1 MGTISQRRIEKIQDL
16 KREGKSIT
24 QIQKKVGVSN
34 KTVIKY
40 CRGITADKQ
49 ESVEE
54 LASQVDVPLEPR
66 VIHPTEVTVQSPRRA
81 VEEPQEVIPG
91 LLEETPV
98 EFIQA
103 PEDII
108 VEVKGIPVSRK
119 VQLSPKNL
127 MMFGWFQKRYS
138 WDGDLSDFIDDT
150 MTYFFENKLGAE
162 VQINIKEVIY

>member
-40 CRGITADKQ
+40 CRGIKADKQ
-49 ESVEE
+49 EDVGE
-54 LASQVDVPLEPR
+54 LASRVDVPLEPH
-66 VIHPTEVTVQSPRRA
+66 VVHPTTATIQSPRQA
-81 VEEPQEVIPG
+81 IKDPQEAIPS

-98 EFIQA
+98 EFIPD